1 MQTTLHAIATA
12 NPSFRLSQTEA
23 AQFMT
28 RVDGLPKAL
37 RRRIPSLYASSAI
50 EYRYSCIEDY
60 GRNPEDFQ
68 FYPQNSSLLPAPSTS
83 DRNRAYA
90 KYATPL
96 ALHAAQQALTES
108 PYEPQE
114 ITHLL
119 VVSCTGF
126 ISPGVEIELIQQLG
140 LSSRIARTS
149 IGFMGCHGALNGLK
163 MAHDICQAHPRSRV
177 LMVCVELCTLHF
189 QIEDSIE
196 SVVTNALFSDG
207 AAAVILSADPPLI
220 DGKSVGKSV
229 RKSLFY
235 RRGESLIL
243 PDSQELMNWTIG
255 DTGFLMGLSPQVP
268 DRIGAGI
275 FGYVEEILGEQ
286 GLSQSQMDFWAI
298 HPGGIEIVRQV
309 QSALNL
315 PVSKLQESYDVLR
328 DYGNMSSPTILFILK
343 RILDRVRQ
351 EDLEQPRSA
360 ASQLGSAMAFGPG
373 LTIEFALFQIL

>member
-1 MQTTLHAIATA
+1 MDYQRHYEDE
-12 NPSFRLSQTEA
+12 FRRY
-23 AQFMT
+23 T
-28 RVDGLPKAL
+28 RVLRSSTVIVAL
-37 RRRIPSLYASSAI
+37 KITVEIQKTFSFIHKIPHYFLRPVRPIGTGPMQNMRRPWHSMRH
-50 EYRYSCIEDY
+50 
-60 GRNPEDFQ
+60 
-68 FYPQNSSLLPAPSTS
+68 
-83 DRNRAYA
+83 NR
-90 KYATPL
+90 
-96 ALHAAQQALTES
+96 
-108 PYEPQE
+108 
-114 ITHLL
+114 HLL

-275 FGYVEEILGEQ
+275 FGYVQEILGEQ

>member
-1 MQTTLHAIATA
+1 
-12 NPSFRLSQTEA
+12 
-23 AQFMT
+23 MT

-60 GRNPEDFQ
+60 GHDPEDFQ
-68 FYPQNSSLLPAPSTS
+68 FYPKNSALLPAPSTA
-83 DRNRAYA
+83 DRNRAYG

-96 ALHAAQQALTES
+96 ALKVAQQALTES
-108 PYEPQE
+108 PYEPQD

-119 VVSCTGF
+119 VISCTGF
-126 ISPGVEIELIQQLG
+126 VSPGVEIELVQQLG
-140 LSSRIARTS
+140 LSARIARTS

-207 AAAVILSADPPLI
+207 AAAVILSADPPST
-220 DGKSVGKSV
+220 DGKSG

-235 RRGESLIL
+235 RSGESLIL

-275 FGYVEEILGEQ
+275 LGYVEQVLGEQ
-286 GLSQSQMDFWAI
+286 GLLQSQIDFWAI

-351 EDLEQPRSA
+351 EDIEQRESSP
-360 ASQLGSAMAFGPG
+360 SQLGSAMAFGPG

>member
-1 MQTTLHAIATA
+1 MFIMKTTLHAIATA
-12 NPSFRLSQTEA
+12 NPNFKLSQAEA

-28 RVDGLPKAL
+28 RVDGLPKGL
-37 RRRIPSLYASSAI
+37 RRRIPSLYDSSAI

-68 FYPQNSSLLPAPSTS
+68 FYPQNSSLLPAPSTA

-96 ALHAAQQALTES
+96 ALNAAQNALTQS
-108 PYEPQE
+108 PYQPQE

-119 VVSCTGF
+119 FISCTGF

-140 LSSRIARTS
+140 LSTRIARTS

-163 MAHDICQAHPRSRV
+163 MAHDICQAHLRSKV

-207 AAAVILSADPPLI
+207 SAAVILSSDPP
-220 DGKSVGKSV
+220 SSS
-229 RKSLFY
+229 RKALLY
-235 RRGESLIL
+235 CGGESLIL
-243 PDSQELMNWTIG
+243 PDSQDLMNWTIG

-275 FGYVEEILGEQ
+275 LGYVDQVLGEQ
-286 GLSQSQMDFWAI
+286 GLSQSQIDFWAI

-343 RILDRVRQ
+343 RILDRIRQ
-351 EDLEQPRSA
+351 ENVEQPPSA
-360 ASQLGSAMAFGPG
+360 SSQLGSAMAFGPG

>member
-12 NPSFRLSQTEA
+12 NPSFKLSQAEA

-37 RRRIPSLYASSAI
+37 RRRIPALYGRSAI
-50 EYRYSCIEDY
+50 DYRYSCIEDY
-60 GRNPEDFQ
+60 GQNPKDFQ
-68 FYPQNSSLLPAPSTS
+68 FYPQNSALSPAPSTA

-96 ALHAAQQALTES
+96 ALIAAQQALTES
-108 PYEPQE
+108 AYESQE

-119 VVSCTGF
+119 IVSCTGF
-126 ISPGVEIELIQQLG
+126 VSPGVEIELIQQLG
-140 LSSRIARTS
+140 LSARIARTS

-207 AAAVILSADPPLI
+207 AAAVILSAAPPST
-220 DGKSVGKSV
+220 DGKSC

-235 RRGESLIL
+235 RSGESLIL

-275 FGYVEEILGEQ
+275 LRYVDQVLGEQ

-309 QSALNL
+309 QSSLNL

-351 EDLEQPRSA
+351 EDLEQPQSA
-360 ASQLGSAMAFGPG
+360 SSQLGSAMAFGPG
-373 LTIEFALFQIL
+373 LTIEYALFQIL